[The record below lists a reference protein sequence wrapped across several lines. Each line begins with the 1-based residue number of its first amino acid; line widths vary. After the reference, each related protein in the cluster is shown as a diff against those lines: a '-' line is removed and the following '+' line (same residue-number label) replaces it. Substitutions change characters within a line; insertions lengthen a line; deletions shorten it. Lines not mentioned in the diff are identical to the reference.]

1 MNWREIRALFP
12 AAERYTYLNTAA
24 APPLSIL
31 AAREGKRYY
40 DEMADHGDVA
50 WESWL
55 AQAERIRE
63 KLAAFVNAEARS
75 VAFTHSTSHGMNLV
89 AGMLGH
95 CGEVLCPADE
105 FPSCTLPWLQHR
117 YRVDFVGSGDR
128 GVIDLNDIEKSIA
141 ANTRILVTSFVQFAT
156 GFRQDLVALGR
167 LCRDRNLVLVVD
179 ATQGMG
185 VFPIDVTN
193 SGIDFLVFSGY
204 KWAQAGY
211 GIGGLYIAPR
221 FLNPTSFPVAGWWSV
236 RDPEAVVNDWLELKE
251 TAAALEVGC
260 PHFAGIFALGAAL
273 TVFEEIGKARIEQRI
288 HELTDYLHQQLKAER
303 FSIASPSKRE
313 QRSGITIVEM
323 RGAPDVVR
331 QLAERKIIVSAR
343 GKGLRISVHIFN
355 NFDDIDRLIA
365 VLREVVSV
373 DDSNAL

>member
-1 MNWREIRALFP
+1 MTYELARDQSVVSRCRALHIFEHCCGTP
-12 AAERYTYLNTAA
+12 TL
-24 APPLSIL
+24 IL

-40 DEMADHGDVA
+40 DEMADYGGVA

-55 AQAERIRE
+55 SRAEQIRD

-75 VAFTHSTSHGMNLV
+75 VAFTYGTSHGMNLI
-89 AGMLGH
+89 AGMLRH
-95 CGEVLCPADE
+95 CGDVLCPADE

-117 YRVDFVGSGDR
+117 YRVDFVGLGDH

-141 ANTRILVTSFVQFAT
+141 AKTRIFVTSFVQFAT

-211 GIGGLYIAPR
+211 GIGGLYVAPR
-221 FLNPTSFPVAGWWSV
+221 FLNPTSFAVAGWWSV
-236 RDPEAVVNDWLELKE
+236 RDPEAVVND
-251 TAAALEVGC
+251 
-260 PHFAGIFALGAAL
+260 
-273 TVFEEIGKARIEQRI
+273 
-288 HELTDYLHQQLKAER
+288 
-303 FSIASPSKRE
+303 
-313 QRSGITIVEM
+313 
-323 RGAPDVVR
+323 
-331 QLAERKIIVSAR
+331 
-343 GKGLRISVHIFN
+343 
-355 NFDDIDRLIA
+355 RLI
-365 VLREVVSV
+365 
-373 DDSNAL
+373 